1 MTRRFDRD
9 LLRVGAI
16 ACAVSVFSLLY
27 YSQRT
32 QILLY
37 GDAVAHI
44 NIARRVFDSQT
55 PGLLQLGTVWLPL
68 PHLLMIP
75 FLLSDALW
83 QSGLGGSIPSMIA
96 YVLCVMGV
104 FRLVRGMLGEAA
116 RTSSGARTAAWAAAL
131 VISANPNL
139 IYLQAT
145 AMTESLYLA
154 PFVWTVVYGFEF
166 MRECENAENLVA
178 TKDTP
183 RLRSGKAK
191 VHGVQNRT
199 LWKCWACLVGAELTR
214 YDGWFLAAA
223 AGAMVLLLLLK
234 RRDDAT
240 LRRRGVKFLLG
251 IAVVPALW
259 LAYNAAV
266 YENPLEFANGPFSAK
281 AIEQRS
287 GALNPGEGHVFV
299 AASYFLKSAELNVA
313 RGNWGRLWLAVAM
326 AALAYSMV
334 KRAFVAPFV
343 LLWAPLFFYALSIAH
358 GGVPLY
364 VPSWWPFTWYNIRY
378 GVQLL
383 PLFAVS
389 AGILVAAAVNATK
402 RYGAAVAAAAC
413 ALLVLSYTAVWQA
426 EPLSLT
432 EAMVNSRTRI
442 ALEGA
447 VVKAI
452 SHTPHQARFLMY
464 LGNHSGVF
472 QQAGILLRQVVN
484 EGNHRPWKKPRDP
497 DGLWERALADPPR
510 YVDYVIAFEG
520 DAVDRDVSRKDLE
533 LLGEIHATG
542 QASARIYRCVA
553 SPEESSS
560 PH

>member
-27 YSQRT
+27 YSQRA

-83 QSGLGGSIPSMIA
+83 QSGLGGSIPSMLA
-96 YVLCVMGV
+96 YVLCVVGV

-116 RTSSGARTAAWAAAL
+116 RPSLGARIAPWVAAL
-131 VISANPNL
+131 VIGANPNL

-154 PFVWTVVYGFEF
+154 LFVWTAVYGVEF
-166 MRECENAENLVA
+166 IRACENPEKLVT
-178 TKDTP
+178 TKDT
-183 RLRSGKAK
+183 K
-191 VHGVQNRT
+191 VHKGKNRV
-199 LWKCWACLVGAELTR
+199 LWKCLACVAGAELTR

-223 AGAMVLLLLLK
+223 AGAIVLLLLLLK
-234 RRDDAT
+234 RHGDAT
-240 LRRRGVKFLLG
+240 TPRWLGVKFLLG

-287 GALNPGEGHVFV
+287 GAVNPEEGRVFV
-299 AASYFLKSAELNVA
+299 AASYFLKSAELNLA
-313 RGNWGRLWLAVAM
+313 RGNWGRLWLAVAV

-334 KRAFVAPFV
+334 KRALLVPFA
-343 LLWAPLFFYALSIAH
+343 LLWTPLFFYALSIAH

-364 VPSWWPFTWYNIRY
+364 VPSWWPFTWYNLRY

-389 AGILVAAAVNATK
+389 AGILIAAAVNATK
-402 RYGAAVAAAAC
+402 RYGAAPAAGAC
-413 ALLVLSYTAVWQA
+413 ALVILSYTAVWQA

-432 EAMVNSRTRI
+432 EAVVNSRTRL

-452 SHTPHQARFLMY
+452 SHTPPQARFLMY
-464 LGNHSGVF
+464 MGNHSGVF
-472 QQAGILLRQVVN
+472 QQAGIPLRQVVN
-484 EGNHRPWKKPRDP
+484 EGNHRAWKKPTDP
-497 DGLWERALADPPR
+497 DGLWERALVNPSR

-520 DAVDRDVSRKDLE
+520 DAVDRDVNRKDLS
-533 LLGEIHATG
+533 LLAEIHASG
-542 QASARIYRCVA
+542 QASARIYKCVVNGEA
-553 SPEESSS
+553 HPSRY
-560 PH
+560 